1 MYLLKGLIVQEI
13 EKNAIYLIDGS
24 YLLYRS
30 YYGLRPLR
38 TSKGIPTQ
46 ATYGFCRA
54 LQKLIDK
61 FDIKNV
67 ALVWDSKGKTFRSE
81 IYADYKANR
90 QKPPSDLFEQKE
102 QIIEVA
108 GAINLL
114 QVAKIGYEADDL
126 IGSIVHEY
134 KNKDIV
140 IVGPD
145 KDLYQL
151 LSDHVV
157 IYDPFK
163 DEIVDEESFTSKKG
177 YPANKVKFYHSL
189 LGDASDNIPGV
200 KGIGKK
206 GAQDL
211 VNQFDSL
218 DDLYKSLDKVKKDR
232 TRSLLEQGREN
243 AYLSD
248 RLFSLENIKLDLN
261 LKDFAFKESDWANAA
276 PYFKE
281 FEFTSLL
288 KKIIDQFGDQITEKP
303 EETKKV
309 RPKNTGPQKQLSL
322 FEPEKSIEDTGP
334 MVLVQE
340 KDWQYNIIRDQKE
353 LAKLADKLKKQ
364 KEFALDTETTGLKPL
379 QDELVGLSVAYDK
392 KKAYYVYLQDM
403 GREVALQILKPVFQ
417 DKKIKKILQN
427 TKFDQLALAHYGYEL
442 ENVEFDTLIA
452 ANLLKQDDWE
462 KINLKALSKNYLDQT
477 MKTFKEVLGEY
488 KDFSQV
494 PLSIAGKYAAH
505 DALQTYKLKSV
516 LLKDLNEDKKLKKI
530 FEDLEMPLSQVLF
543 RMELFGIKL
552 DIERLKEVGQ
562 DIDRD
567 LKAIK
572 RKILEAI
579 ETKKRYETEEINLN
593 SPQQVEILLFEELK
607 LPAIKKSGK
616 GQRSTD
622 QEVLLELAKVHP
634 VPGMIAKY
642 RELAKLASTYIEP
655 LIKQVD
661 PKTGRIHTSYSQTLV
676 ATGRLSSSN
685 PNLQNIPAG
694 SDHGIKVRSA
704 FVAPQG
710 KVFLSA
716 DYSQIEL
723 RVLAHM
729 TKDKALVDAFLHDR
743 DIHKQTASQ
752 LFDVPLDKVTHE
764 QRQIGKK
771 INFSIIYGLTP
782 YGLAKD
788 LGIKPGEAKEYIDK
802 YFQQYTGV
810 AKWIEKTVE
819 YAQENGYVQTLMG
832 RRRYVPDINEQNK
845 TLFQAAK
852 RIATNSPIQGT
863 SAEIIKLAMIEIDKI
878 IAENRLE
885 AVIVL
890 QIHDELVLELPKDEL
905 DKVGKMVEKV
915 MNNVVEWA
923 IPLKTTIRTGK
934 NWEQITK

>member
-1 MYLLKGLIVQEI
+1 
-13 EKNAIYLIDGS
+13 
-24 YLLYRS
+24 
-30 YYGLRPLR
+30 
-38 TSKGIPTQ
+38 
-46 ATYGFCRA
+46 
-54 LQKLIDK
+54 
-61 FDIKNV
+61 
-67 ALVWDSKGKTFRSE
+67 
-81 IYADYKANR
+81 
-90 QKPPSDLFEQKE
+90 
-102 QIIEVA
+102 
-108 GAINLL
+108 
-114 QVAKIGYEADDL
+114 
-126 IGSIVHEY
+126 
-134 KNKDIV
+134 
-140 IVGPD
+140 
-145 KDLYQL
+145 
-151 LSDHVV
+151 
-157 IYDPFK
+157 
-163 DEIVDEESFTSKKG
+163 
-177 YPANKVKFYHSL
+177 
-189 LGDASDNIPGV
+189 
-200 KGIGKK
+200 
-206 GAQDL
+206 
-211 VNQFDSL
+211 
-218 DDLYKSLDKVKKDR
+218 
-232 TRSLLEQGREN
+232 
-243 AYLSD
+243 
-248 RLFSLENIKLDLN
+248 
-261 LKDFAFKESDWANAA
+261 
-276 PYFKE
+276 
-281 FEFTSLL
+281 
-288 KKIIDQFGDQITEKP
+288 
-303 EETKKV
+303 
-309 RPKNTGPQKQLSL
+309 
-322 FEPEKSIEDTGP
+322 
-334 MVLVQE
+334 
-340 KDWQYNIIRDQKE
+340 
-353 LAKLADKLKKQ
+353 
-364 KEFALDTETTGLKPL
+364 
-379 QDELVGLSVAYDK
+379 
-392 KKAYYVYLQDM
+392 
-403 GREVALQILKPVFQ
+403 
-417 DKKIKKILQN
+417 
-427 TKFDQLALAHYGYEL
+427 
-442 ENVEFDTLIA
+442 
-452 ANLLKQDDWE
+452 
-462 KINLKALSKNYLDQT
+462 
-477 MKTFKEVLGEY
+477 
-488 KDFSQV
+488 
-494 PLSIAGKYAAH
+494 
-505 DALQTYKLKSV
+505 
-516 LLKDLNEDKKLKKI
+516 
-530 FEDLEMPLSQVLF
+530 
-543 RMELFGIKL
+543 
-552 DIERLKEVGQ
+552 
-562 DIDRD
+562 
-567 LKAIK
+567 
-572 RKILEAI
+572 
-579 ETKKRYETEEINLN
+579 
-593 SPQQVEILLFEELK
+593 
-607 LPAIKKSGK
+607 
-616 GQRSTD
+616 
-622 QEVLLELAKVHP
+622 
-634 VPGMIAKY
+634 MIAKY

-655 LIKQVD
+655 LIKQVN